1 MIIGFS
7 KHGQGKA
14 ASAIKYLLDQQREG
28 RENHI
33 PEVVRGNPDLTASI
47 IDSLSFKHH
56 YTSGVLSFAAE
67 DHVSAEQ
74 EKDIIDDF
82 ENLAFAGLQPDQ
94 FNILWVRHSH
104 AGHHELHF
112 ITPRVE
118 LSSGKSFNIKPP
130 GKNTEKQFDDLRSA
144 INAKYGFADPEDPL
158 RARNVKTPSHELKVA
173 RNALR
178 EQKMPSED
186 IRQLIDS
193 LLTERAVQGLIRDRQ
208 TLLTN
213 VEELGFEVTR
223 AGKNYITV
231 KDPESSKRFRLKGQL
246 YEQDFTPS
254 RALEA
259 AAAKRTRDYSR
270 PDPRAARQ
278 FEEQVKLHIRK
289 RTEFNRKRYRTPE
302 SELRMEISS
311 LSLADTSISQ
321 HRDVA
326 RSALGSRGNYQ
337 ALYPRN
343 QKFAGGKTRDGDD
356 SRSTQEIGRK
366 DAIEPLR
373 RKRETLHQ
381 GQYETGLRSKQRLY
395 DHKGTEIDN
404 DGIGASLTE
413 RLGKA
418 TAAIRA
424 TAEQFITGARRIK
437 ADVRNYLNREH
448 PLTTAGRSLGRTVE
462 QFTQMISLS
471 RKRQKQRG
479 KSRSF

>member
-14 ASAIKYLLDQQREG
+14 APAIKYLLDQHREG

-47 IDSLSFKHH
+47 IDSLTFKHH

-74 EKDIIDDF
+74 EKDIINDF
-82 ENLAFAGLQPDQ
+82 EKLAFAGLQADQ

-112 ITPRVE
+112 ITPRIE
-118 LSSGKSFNIKPP
+118 LSSKKSFNIKPP
-130 GKNTEKQFDDLRSA
+130 GKNTQKEFDDLRSA
-144 INAKYGFADPEDPL
+144 INAKYGFADPEDPM
-158 RARNVKTPSHELKVA
+158 RARNVKTPSHELKIA

-178 EQKMPSED
+178 EQKSTVEG

-254 RALEA
+254 RTIEA

-270 PDPRAARQ
+270 PDPTAARQ

-289 RTEFNRKRYRTPE
+289 RTEFNRERYRTTEP
-302 SELRMEISS
+302 ELRMEIPSI
-311 LSLADTSISQ
+311 SLADTSRDQ
-321 HRDVA
+321 HHDIVWPAVGRRRD
-326 RSALGSRGNYQ
+326 NQ
-337 ALYPRN
+337 ALYPADQSLTGR
-343 QKFAGGKTRDGDD
+343 KGRDGND
-356 SRSTQEIGRK
+356 RRTAQQIRRE
-366 DAIEPLR
+366 DAIQPLR
-373 RKRETLHQ
+373 RKRKTLHQ
-381 GQYETGLRSKQRLY
+381 GEHTRDLRDNQRLS
-395 DHKGTEIDN
+395 DREGTEIDN
-404 DGIGASLTE
+404 DGIRTGLTE

-424 TAEQFITGARRIK
+424 TAEQFITGARRIT
-437 ADVRNYLNREH
+437 ADVRKYLNREH
-448 PLTTAGRSLGRTVE
+448 PLTTASRSLGRTIE
-462 QFTQMISLS
+462 RFSQMISLS

-479 KSRSF
+479 RSRSR